1 MQEIRRDVKFIGAAL
16 AVTFLVIGVLASFVA
31 GPGVLVMGIVAS
43 ATLFACG
50 VLRWADIRSDI
61 RHARDGWTDLVSGT
75 VKELGNTKQDAKV
88 HMSAF
93 RVNLKQGL
101 NDLPGQVNGG
111 FKSIREAM
119 SAKQD

>member
-16 AVTFLVIGVLASFVA
+16 AVTFLVIGVVASFVA

-61 RHARDGWTDLVSGT
+61 RHARDGWTDLVSST
-75 VKELGNTKQDAKV
+75 VKELGNTKQEAKA
-88 HMSAF
+88 HMNDF

-101 NDLPGQVNGG
+101 NDLPGQVSGG
-111 FKSIREAM
+111 IKAIREAM
-119 SAKQD
+119 STKQD

>member
-16 AVTFLVIGVLASFVA
+16 AVTFLVIGVLA
-31 GPGVLVMGIVAS
+31 GPGGLVMGIVAS

-75 VKELGNTKQDAKV
+75 VKELGNAKQDAKV
-88 HMSAF
+88 HTSDF

-101 NDLPGQVNGG
+101 NDLPGQVSGG
-111 FKSIREAM
+111 IKSIREAM